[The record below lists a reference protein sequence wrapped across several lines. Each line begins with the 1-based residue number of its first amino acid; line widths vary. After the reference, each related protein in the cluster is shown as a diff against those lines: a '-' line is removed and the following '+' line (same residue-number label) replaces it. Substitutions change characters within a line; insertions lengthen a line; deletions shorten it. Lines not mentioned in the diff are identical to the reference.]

1 MDFTYTETQD
11 MVRETLSRFLADNYG
26 FDSRQKMI
34 ASDAGRDPAIWQTLA
49 QELGM
54 LGAAFDEA
62 HGGLGGGALE
72 NVIVMEELGK
82 VMAIE
87 PYLQTVVI
95 GGGALK
101 AVGGAMADA
110 IIPEMIAGNAI
121 IAFAYAEPQGRYN
134 LANIRTNAKKDGAGY
149 ILSGHKSVVYAAPW
163 ATHLLVSARTSGA
176 HRDTDGISLF
186 LIDAKSPGIVRRDY
200 PTVDGFR
207 ASEVYFE
214 NVAIPADAMLG
225 NEGAALPL
233 IERII
238 DEATVAVCAEACG
251 VTERLHLGT
260 LEYAKQRNQF
270 GQPIS
275 RFQVLQHRMVDMFME
290 VEQAK
295 SMTLMATLK
304 LELSDD
310 KRMSAVSACKAKVS
324 AACKFVGQNAVQ
336 THGGI
341 GITQELAIGHYFK
354 RATMIESQ
362 FGTRDFHFDRYERLA
377 LAD

>member
-11 MVRETLSRFLADNYG
+11 MVRETLARFLADTYT

-34 ASDAGRDPAIWQTLA
+34 ASDAGRDPAIWQALA

-54 LGAAFDEA
+54 LGAPFAEE
-62 HGGLGGGALE
+62 HGGLGGGHLE
-72 NVIVMEELGK
+72 NAIVMEEMGK

-101 AVGGAMADA
+101 SVGGALADSV
-110 IIPEMIAGNAI
+110 IPEIIAGNVI
-121 IAFAYAEPQGRYN
+121 IAFAYAEPQGRYD
-134 LANIRTNAKKDGAGY
+134 LASVRTSAKKDGVGY
-149 ILSGHKSVVYAAPW
+149 VLNGHKGVVYAAPW
-163 ATHLLVSARTSGA
+163 ATHLLVTARTGGS
-176 HRDTDGISLF
+176 HRERDGLSLF
-186 LIDAKSPGIVRRDY
+186 LIDANLPGIVRRDY

-214 NVAIPADAMLG
+214 NVSIPADALLG
-225 NEGAALPL
+225 GEGAGLPI
-233 IERII
+233 IEQIV
-238 DEATVAVCAEACG
+238 DQATVAVCAEACG
-251 VTERLHLGT
+251 VTEKLHLGT
-260 LEYAKQRNQF
+260 LDYSQQRQQF
-270 GQPIS
+270 GMPIS

-290 VEQAK
+290 VEQSR
-295 SMTLMATLK
+295 SMTIMGTLK
-304 LELSDD
+304 LDLPAEA
-310 KRMSAVSACKAKVS
+310 RMAAISMCKAKVS
-324 AACKFVGQNAVQ
+324 RACQFVGQNAVQ

-362 FGTRDFHFDRYERLA
+362 FGTSDYHYGRYEQLA